1 MTMTPTMTVKT
12 TDNGYSLIRSLAQ
25 MSATGNKIRTK
36 LSDYNRNRALS
47 EGTSCGGYV

>member
-25 MSATGNKIRTK
+25 MSATGNKKRTK

-47 EGTSCGGYV
+47 EGRSCGGYV